1 MPREGIFIREGSLGD
16 CCFLLCILAVG
27 DSCLPCPDKNSS
39 TSVRREPNIGVRRS
53 RTALGDRCISMPT
66 MFSVPGGTP
75 VGRGRRGISPAW
87 LSGNSFSTERVPL
100 GVRGAERPRL
110 REAAR
115 RAARQWGRRR
125 RPKGASPE
133 NYRFPPARVNLCKEV
148 RRGGAPPFTG
158 GGPQGRTAAVAKP
171 PTLALG
177 RELPVPTHPR

>member
-1 MPREGIFIREGSLGD
+1 MSQGCGNAALFCFPQSFRETVENHTAQRHPKSGRPRRHTGHLCSCHVRG
-16 CCFLLCILAVG
+16 FLSGCGALVTTVYFSA
-27 DSCLPCPDKNSS
+27 SWQYSFPCLPCPDKNSS

-53 RTALGDRCISMPT
+53 RTALGDRCTPEPT

-115 RAARQWGRRR
+115 RAARQ
-125 RPKGASPE
+125 
-133 NYRFPPARVNLCKEV
+133 
-148 RRGGAPPFTG
+148 
-158 GGPQGRTAAVAKP
+158 
-171 PTLALG
+171 
-177 RELPVPTHPR
+177 